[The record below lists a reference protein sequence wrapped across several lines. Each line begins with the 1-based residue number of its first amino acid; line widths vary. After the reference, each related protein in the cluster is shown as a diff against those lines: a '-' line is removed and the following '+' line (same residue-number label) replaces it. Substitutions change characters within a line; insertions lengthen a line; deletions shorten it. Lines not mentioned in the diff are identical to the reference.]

1 MFFSIFSSIFLPYI
15 YHTNQLKKREMALKQ
30 TEDEKRLQK
39 WLDIQIKHNS
49 KLQLII
55 NKLKIEVKLLKVE
68 NKKLLKYLP

>member
-1 MFFSIFSSIFLPYI
+1 
-15 YHTNQLKKREMALKQ
+15 MALKQ